1 MARSTRRG
9 QLEGLLPV
17 NDPANPLDTRI
28 NTELPGLKVMAA
40 WETATKQLPLDT
52 VHIDLDAGQV
62 HLVWRATLEQ
72 SLGIEQLHL
81 RLEKI

>member
-1 MARSTRRG
+1 MRG
-9 QLEGLLPV
+9 DEALQLEGLLPV
-17 NDPANPLDTRI
+17 NDPANPLDSGMHTK
-28 NTELPGLKVMAA
+28 LPGLSVVAA
-40 WETATKQLPLDT
+40 WDSTTKNLPLDS

-81 RLEKI
+81 RLEII